1 MLCVHLLARIVII
14 YNAFLTQNIFFWG
27 CRHIY
32 IRCKVPLKQPEEVS
46 RWADLEVII
55 QTLDDLETT
64 LGSARVP

>member
-14 YNAFLTQNIFFWG
+14 YNAFLTQKHIFSG
-27 CRHIY
+27 AGIY
-32 IRCKVPLKQPEEVS
+32 MRCKVPLKQPEEVS